1 LGGKRMTNYQG
12 IPIEEIEPETVKII
26 SSEVKK

>member
-1 LGGKRMTNYQG
+1 MTNYQG